1 MNERLDPLRSFV
13 RSFCLQVLSVLEML
27 PTPKQ
32 GGYTASFNRIFQ
44 LFQNQSSW
52 KGTFMTALMIFSW
65 IFWLNYKYLAFLT
78 TTRTYVRMYVCR
90 SYFQEDFQLELS
102 FYDSLPFLFSSEL
115 KTFRNQRLWRIWMT
129 TKVLLEYTI
138 LFVRLLSSLRGRREG
153 RRRKTEEKYIA
164 SNEHSNIIRWL
175 SEIIFLLCRR
185 RYPTGVPTLLPH
197 LYLRVAL

>member
-1 MNERLDPLRSFV
+1 
-13 RSFCLQVLSVLEML
+13 
-27 PTPKQ
+27 
-32 GGYTASFNRIFQ
+32 
-44 LFQNQSSW
+44 
-52 KGTFMTALMIFSW
+52 
-65 IFWLNYKYLAFLT
+65 
-78 TTRTYVRMYVCR
+78 
-90 SYFQEDFQLELS
+90 
-102 FYDSLPFLFSSEL
+102 
-115 KTFRNQRLWRIWMT
+115 MT

-185 RYPTGVPTLLPH
+185 RRYPTGVPTLLPH